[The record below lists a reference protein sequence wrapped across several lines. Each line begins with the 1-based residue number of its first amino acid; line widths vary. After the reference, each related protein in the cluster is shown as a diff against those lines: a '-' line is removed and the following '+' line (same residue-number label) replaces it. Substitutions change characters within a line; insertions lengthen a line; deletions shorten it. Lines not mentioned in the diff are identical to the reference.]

1 MMLGAPSWGIVADK
15 FGRKPTLVWATL
27 FLFWYGTLSSASP
40 SFGWI
45 LALRFFV
52 GVFIGAVPQVSF
64 SVNSVTSVPMSIK
77 IRNDARLILQLSLI
91 L

>member
-1 MMLGAPSWGIVADK
+1 MLGAPSWGIVADK

-64 SVNSVTSVPMSIK
+64 LLIK
-77 IRNDARLILQLSLI
+77 LYVYIKSKSNELRLVLQVSLI